1 MDTVKEK
8 SLSAPEMEFCQQ
20 VRWRRIW
27 YENGSNPKVLMTVN
41 MNRNYVRYK
50 PRLKLMNRENERGG
64 IMELMFQLVQIFFVS
79 RSP

>member
-1 MDTVKEK
+1 
-8 SLSAPEMEFCQQ
+8 
-20 VRWRRIW
+20 
-27 YENGSNPKVLMTVN
+27 MTVN